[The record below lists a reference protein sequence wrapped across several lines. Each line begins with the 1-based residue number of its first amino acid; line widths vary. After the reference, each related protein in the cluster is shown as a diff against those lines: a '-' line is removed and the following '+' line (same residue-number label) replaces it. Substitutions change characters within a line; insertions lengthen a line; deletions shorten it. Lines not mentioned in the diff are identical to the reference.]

1 MDVDLRRHRVRDLTR
16 RAEQFDTWADTA
28 DLMGDDAGAAR
39 FRAAAS
45 NCRLCAM
52 RVLDD

>member
-1 MDVDLRRHRVRDLTR
+1 MDVHLQRLRVRDLTR
-16 RAEQFDTWADTA
+16 RAEQFDAWADTA
-28 DLMGDDAGAAR
+28 ELMGDDDGAAR

-45 NCRLCAM
+45 DCRLRAM